1 MAAGLRPRNSGT
13 FISKDSDLPG
23 VVPTGRP
30 KGIKSK
36 SNAAAKEAIASF
48 IDGNSTRIQM
58 WLDEIYE
65 REGPKAAFNCFSDML
80 EYHVPKLAR
89 TEVTGVDEGPV
100 EIVISWAKD
109 E

>member
-1 MAAGLRPRNSGT
+1 MSKNGT
-13 FISKDSDLPG
+13 TFVKGGSDLMG
-23 VVPTGRP
+23 VVPPGRP
-30 KGIKSK
+30 KGSKNKSTEK
-36 SNAAAKEAIASF
+36 AREAIASF
-48 IDGNSTRIQM
+48 IDGNASRIQS

-89 TEVTGVDEGPV
+89 TEHTGADEGPV

>member
-1 MAAGLRPRNSGT
+1 MRNSTT
-13 FISKDSDLPG
+13 FVPKGSDLVGQIP
-23 VVPTGRP
+23 PGRP
-30 KGIKSK
+30 KGARNKSYVK
-36 SNAAAKEAIASF
+36 AREAIASF
-48 IDGNSTRIQM
+48 IDGNSDRIQS

-89 TEVTGVDEGPV
+89 TEVTGPDEGPV

>member
-1 MAAGLRPRNSGT
+1 MPKTSTT
-13 FISKDSDLPG
+13 FVPKGSDRQG
-23 VVPTGRP
+23 VVPPGRP
-30 KGIKSK
+30 KGTKNKS
-36 SNAAAKEAIASF
+36 SEAARAAIATF
-48 IDGNSTRIQM
+48 IDGNSGRIQA

-89 TEVTGVDEGPV
+89 TEVTGADECPV

>member
-1 MAAGLRPRNSGT
+1 MPRG
-13 FISKDSDLPG
+13 SDATG
-23 VVPTGRP
+23 VVPVGRP
-30 KGIKSK
+30 KGVKNK
-36 SNAAAKEAIASF
+36 SNEKAKAAIASF
-48 IDGNSTRIQM
+48 IDGNAERIQS

-89 TEVTGVDEGPV
+89 TEVTGADEGPV

>member
-1 MAAGLRPRNSGT
+1 MARNAGT
-13 FISKDSDLPG
+13 FASKGDDMG
-23 VVPTGRP
+23 RVNAGGRP
-30 KGIKSK
+30 KGAKNKST
-36 SNAAAKEAIASF
+36 ALAREAIASF
-48 IDGNSTRIQM
+48 IDGNSSRIQS

-89 TEVTGVDEGPV
+89 TEVTGADEGPV

>member
-1 MAAGLRPRNSGT
+1 MARHIGT
-13 FISKDSDLPG
+13 FAAKGSDDTG
-23 VVPTGRP
+23 TVPMGRP
-30 KGIKSK
+30 KGRRNKST
-36 SNAAAKEAIASF
+36 ALAREAIASF
-48 IDGNSTRIQM
+48 VDGNSGRIQA
-58 WLDEIYE
+58 WLDEIYD

-89 TEVTGVDEGPV
+89 TEVTGADEGPV

>member
-1 MAAGLRPRNSGT
+1 MPKTNTT
-13 FISKDSDLPG
+13 FVPKGSDRQG
-23 VVPTGRP
+23 VVPPGRP
-30 KGIKSK
+30 KGTKNKS
-36 SNAAAKEAIASF
+36 SEAARAAIASF
-48 IDGNSTRIQM
+48 IDGNSSRIQS

-89 TEVTGVDEGPV
+89 TEVTGADEGPV